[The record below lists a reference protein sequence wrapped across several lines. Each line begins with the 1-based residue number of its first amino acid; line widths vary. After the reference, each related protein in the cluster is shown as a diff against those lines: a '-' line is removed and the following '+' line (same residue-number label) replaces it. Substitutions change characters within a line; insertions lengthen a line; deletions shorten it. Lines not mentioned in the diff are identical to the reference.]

1 MNSMGEYYTT
11 KPFSYPDKALLGDD
25 EFSTAD
31 WWRVKKLNDHQHIFS
46 CLSGAQGVGEQEVE
60 ITESEYNP
68 LVNGE
73 LTANDICMKYKIG

>member
-1 MNSMGEYYTT
+1 MSKYYTE
-11 KPFSYPDKALLGDD
+11 KLFSYPDKAPLGDD
-25 EFSTAD
+25 KFSTAD

-46 CLSGAQGVGEQEVE
+46 CLSGAQRVGEQEVE
-60 ITESEYNP
+60 ITESEYNQ

>member
-1 MNSMGEYYTT
+1 MSKYYTE
-11 KPFSYPDKALLGDD
+11 KLFSYPDNAPLGDD

-31 WWRVKKLNDHQHIFS
+31 WWRVKKLNEHQYIFS
-46 CLSGAQGVGEQEVE
+46 CLSGAQGVGEQKVK
-60 ITESEYNP
+60 IIESEYNQ